1 MALADRKGRAY
12 GLSWGVDKKRRGY
25 YQQQL
30 ERLHLGLEN
39 RLGQKVG
46 SLSGGQRQALALL
59 LATMTPIDILV
70 LDEHTAALDPKSSEN
85 VMRLTDE
92 LVREKGLTTIM
103 VTHNLKYAVEYGSR
117 LIMMHG
123 GAIVEDRGG
132 EEKQKLAVAD
142 LLGVFNAISVE
153 CGN

>member
-1 MALADRKGRAY
+1 M
-12 GLSWGVDKKRRGY
+12 
-25 YQQQL
+25 
-30 ERLHLGLEN
+30 
-39 RLGQKVG
+39 
-46 SLSGGQRQALALL
+46 
-59 LATMTPIDILV
+59 

-92 LVREKGLTTIM
+92 LVREKNLTTIM

-132 EEKQKLAVAD
+132 AAKQALEVAD

>member
-1 MALADRKGRAY
+1 MSIPRRWTRNLRKTSCG
-12 GLSWGVDKKRRGY
+12 
-25 YQQQL
+25 
-30 ERLHLGLEN
+30 
-39 RLGQKVG
+39 
-46 SLSGGQRQALALL
+46 
-59 LATMTPIDILV
+59 
-70 LDEHTAALDPKSSEN
+70 
-85 VMRLTDE
+85 LTDE

-132 EEKQKLAVAD
+132 AEKQRLAVAD

>member
-1 MALADRKGRAY
+1 MALADRKGKPF
-12 GLSWGVDKKRRGY
+12 GLSWGVEKRRIGQ
-25 YQQQL
+25 YQQRL

-39 RLGQKVG
+39 RLNQKVG
-46 SLSGGQRQALALL
+46 ALSGGQRQALALL
-59 LATMTPIDILV
+59 LATMTPIYILV

-92 LVREKGLTTIM
+92 LVREKQLTTIM

-123 GAIVEDRGG
+123 LSLIH
-132 EEKQKLAVAD
+132 
-142 LLGVFNAISVE
+142 I
-153 CGN
+153 

>member
-1 MALADRKGRAY
+1 
-12 GLSWGVDKKRRGY
+12 
-25 YQQQL
+25 
-30 ERLHLGLEN
+30 
-39 RLGQKVG
+39 
-46 SLSGGQRQALALL
+46 
-59 LATMTPIDILV
+59 MTPIDILV

-92 LVREKGLTTIM
+92 LVREKNLTTIM

-132 EEKQKLAVAD
+132 VEKQKTEVAD

>member
-1 MALADRKGRAY
+1 M
-12 GLSWGVDKKRRGY
+12 
-25 YQQQL
+25 
-30 ERLHLGLEN
+30 
-39 RLGQKVG
+39 
-46 SLSGGQRQALALL
+46 QALALL

-92 LVREKGLTTIM
+92 LVREKGLTAIM

-123 GAIVEDRGG
+123 GSIVEDRGG

>member
-1 MALADRKGRAY
+1 
-12 GLSWGVDKKRRGY
+12 
-25 YQQQL
+25 
-30 ERLHLGLEN
+30 
-39 RLGQKVG
+39 
-46 SLSGGQRQALALL
+46 
-59 LATMTPIDILV
+59 MTPIDILV